1 MILLFKIQQDERER
15 DLFKIQ
21 QESRAN
27 GSAMVAEEVSLS
39 AEEVEEHTREEEERR
54 VKEAWA
60 AVGDAGKEMKY
71 SEEGRSWIRRAFG
84 DWNTNKEVRAKRGDA
99 IHIYMNG

>member
-1 MILLFKIQQDERER
+1 MEM
-15 DLFKIQ
+15 
-21 QESRAN
+21 SSV
-27 GSAMVAEEVSLS
+27 GSLRTEEVD
-39 AEEVEEHTREEEERR
+39 EMHRTGEEERR

-84 DWNTNKEVRAKRGDA
+84 DWSTNKEVRDKRK
-99 IHIYMNG
+99 IEIWKRKRKRNLCKRE